1 MRVLVVEDHE
11 DLAANI
17 GDFLASHGHTVDFA
31 LDGLVGLHLALTDEH
46 DVIVLDLTLPRLDGL
61 ALCDRLRR
69 QGERQTPVLMLT
81 ARDTLEDKLEG
92 FESGADDYLI
102 KPFELRELEARL
114 AALLRRGRKRRR
126 VLMVDDLELDL
137 GTWMARR
144 GERRLKLSRIRLE
157 LLKRLMEAAPDVV
170 PSAELEHAL
179 WGEDPPE
186 SNALSAHVYALRRE
200 IHGEGERLLLETVHG
215 LGYRLDGEVERP

>member
-31 LDGLVGLHLALTDEH
+31 LDGLVSLAVSISTG
-46 DVIVLDLTLPRLDGL
+46 VWR
-61 ALCDRLRR
+61 
-69 QGERQTPVLMLT
+69 
-81 ARDTLEDKLEG
+81 
-92 FESGADDYLI
+92 S
-102 KPFELRELEARL
+102 
-114 AALLRRGRKRRR
+114 
-126 VLMVDDLELDL
+126 
-137 GTWMARR
+137 
-144 GERRLKLSRIRLE
+144 RLE

-170 PSAELEHAL
+170 PTAELEHAL